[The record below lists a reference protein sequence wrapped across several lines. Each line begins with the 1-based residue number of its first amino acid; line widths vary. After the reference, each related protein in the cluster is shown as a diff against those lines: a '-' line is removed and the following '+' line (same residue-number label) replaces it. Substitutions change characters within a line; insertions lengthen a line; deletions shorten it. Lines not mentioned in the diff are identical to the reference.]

1 MFHYHITCRDHGQ
14 TEHLLKGC
22 ALGKQRPDRDRLCLI
37 K

>member
-22 ALGKQRPDRDRLCLI
+22 ALESRDQAGADYA
-37 K
+37 